1 MKKILILAIFISVF
15 FTLTAEIGW
24 SGNIWP
30 NSGSFHIATED
41 ITVYYQI
48 WKEGVTDQPGQGADI
63 TATLFYQTD
72 GDFIPLAMEYNT
84 DVGNNDE
91 YTTTIPASEL
101 TEGVPVNFYCEAFD
115 ETDETYSYG
124 TDQNNAGPFTAE
136 NPGIY
141 YIGTPTQME
150 VTVTFQVDMSLVA
163 EVSDVSVSGSF
174 NDWAV
179 GVDILTDPDEDEVY
193 TGDVVFPQGSNPFH
207 EYKFVNG
214 TSYEDAIGNRELEID
229 DSSPTMVLDVV
240 YFNNQ
245 DPADYT
251 TQDVLVTFYCDVSD
265 SVAAGVVFDDLGING
280 NVPPLDWEFA
290 ELNNPL
296 EDTGDNIWTTDILFP
311 EGSWKYLEFKFARN
325 GNDYE
330 APFGENHSVTID
342 DSSSEQTVSVVYGQM
357 GPISNN
363 EISLPQPHIQLSN
376 YPNPFNPQTTIYFTL
391 PQTNNQG
398 IIEIFNAKG
407 QKIRTL
413 HVNSNQTSITWQGR
427 NKLGKPVGSGIY
439 FYRLTSGSRSAT
451 SKMLLLK

>member
-1 MKKILILAIFISVF
+1 MKKLLFIGILITVF
-15 FTLTAEIGW
+15 VSLSAEIGW

-30 NSGSFHIATED
+30 NSESFHVATED
-41 ITVYYQI
+41 ITVYYQV

-63 TATLFYQTD
+63 SATLYYQTD
-72 GDFIPLAMEYNT
+72 GEFIPLSMEYNT

-91 YTTTIPASEL
+91 YTVTIPAEEL
-101 TEGVPVNFYCEAFD
+101 TEGIPVNFYCEAFD
-115 ETDETYSYG
+115 ATDETYSYG
-124 TDQNNAGPFTAE
+124 TDQNDAGPFTAE

-150 VTVTFQVDMSLVA
+150 VTVTFQVDMSLVD
-163 EVSDVSVSGSF
+163 EIGDVSVSGSF

-179 GVDILTDPDEDEVY
+179 GVDTLTDPDEDEIY

-207 EYKFVNG
+207 NYKFVNG
-214 TSYEDAIGNRELEID
+214 ETYEDAIGNRELEID

-251 TQDVLVTFYCDVSD
+251 TQDVLISFYCDVSD

-280 NVPPLDWEFA
+280 NVPPLDWEFSA
-290 ELNNPL
+290 LNNPL
-296 EDTGDNIWTTDILFP
+296 VDMGDNIWNTDILFP

-330 APFGENHSVTID
+330 APFDENHSVTID
-342 DSSSEQTVSVVYGQM
+342 DSGFEQTVNVTYGEM
-357 GPISNN
+357 GPVVGNNSN
-363 EISLPQPHIQLSN
+363 LPQPTILLRN

-391 PQTNNQG
+391 PPNNYQG
-398 IIEIFNAKG
+398 IIEIFNTKG

-413 HVNSNQTSITWQGR
+413 QVNSNQNSITWQGR
-427 NKLGKPVGSGIY
+427 NKQGEPVGSGIY
-439 FYRLTSGSRSAT
+439 FYKLTSGSYTAT